1 MLTSYDFSFW
11 DWGNSIYFSKA
22 TNNIIKILN
31 LKLDS
36 SQTKPVHLQLAVT
49 SRRSLG
55 SFLTQDWEPVTITL
69 QALELIDKA
78 EPVQVHFTLN
88 LRDQQ
93 SMSMQD
99 GCRVYMATRGL
110 CFMVSWTIFKNHL
123 LKAGLTQNMETMAF
137 QTLTTIDFILF
148 SQVWGHTWREFYW
161 LAFGWWPITYAFALH
176 LRVRNHTTW
185 WFRRCV
191 LGRPSDTFFR
201 ALTISWSWLLTHVW
215 SDPRAH
221 MSRGTN
227 FHGWRVPLLPPKS
240 TQLRSSELWSGR
252 RGS

>member
-123 LKAGLTQNMETMAF
+123 LKAGLTQNMETMHGIPNTHNYCF
-137 QTLTTIDFILF
+137 YSIFLGVRTHMKRILLF
-148 SQVWGHTWREFYW
+148 SIW
-161 LAFGWWPITYAFALH
+161 LMA
-176 LRVRNHTTW
+176 NHQG
-185 WFRRCV
+185 C
-191 LGRPSDTFFR
+191 
-201 ALTISWSWLLTHVW
+201 LLCR
-215 SDPRAH
+215 D
-221 MSRGTN
+221 G
-227 FHGWRVPLLPPKS
+227 G
-240 TQLRSSELWSGR
+240 
-252 RGS
+252 